1 MAITLYIV
9 LAGVLIAW
17 LAFFYF
23 IKRWPLKVVEHNVF
37 CPVQKTPAKISLVHS
52 QVSFGSY
59 MPVDVSSCSLFPQ
72 GRVSCEKQCM
82 K

>member
-1 MAITLYIV
+1 MAIALYIV

-23 IKRWPLKVVEHNVF
+23 VKRWPLKVVEHSVF
-37 CPVQKTPAKISLVHS
+37 CPVQKTPATVSFVRS
-52 QVSFGSY
+52 EVSFGAY
-59 MPVDVSSCSLFPQ
+59 MPTDVSSCSLFPRGQ
-72 GRVSCEKQCM
+72 VSCDRECM